1 MTHVPLSVLWKLGT
15 YPSAWQ
21 NLKLALRW
29 HCNENGVFHCSCV
42 PTCPHDYVRTSNAV
56 VFQAPSQQQ
65 EQLSFGWRMKTTTF
79 LRFLVSSRF
88 VRRMECSALWW
99 WWPKTKIRVP
109 FLPHSPSVYQIT
121 MMAHGLWK
129 VLMVSGCLCTR
140 WSAKCIFLIKSERK
154 GFFFT
159 NVCSTLCTAWSK
171 KWSCWHG
178 IIPVVRKETN
188 MWGCCGAVLFHNSVN
203 TRFSEV
209 NM

>member
-1 MTHVPLSVLWKLGT
+1 MTPR
-15 YPSAWQ
+15 Y
-21 NLKLALRW
+21 
-29 HCNENGVFHCSCV
+29 CNENGVFHCSCV

-140 WSAKCIFLIKSERK
+140 WSAKCIFLIKCERK
-154 GFFFT
+154 DFFLQMFVVPYVQHDPKSDMVSFQWWEKKQICEGVVELFCFT
-159 NVCSTLCTAWSK
+159 TLWILCFQK
-171 KWSCWHG
+171 
-178 IIPVVRKETN
+178 
-188 MWGCCGAVLFHNSVN
+188 
-203 TRFSEV
+203 
-209 NM
+209 